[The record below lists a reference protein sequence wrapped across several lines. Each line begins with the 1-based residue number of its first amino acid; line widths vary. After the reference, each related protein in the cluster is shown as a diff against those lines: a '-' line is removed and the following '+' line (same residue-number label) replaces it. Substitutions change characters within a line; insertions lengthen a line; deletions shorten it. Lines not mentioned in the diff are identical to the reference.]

1 MVTVID
7 SSGVI
12 RKASARAIST
22 PFLYSARREKANQK
36 ITLWQFL
43 ISRCS
48 SKGVCQC
55 LFLDLN
61 ENFTKKSNEV
71 LIELLYFIPCS
82 VISEL
87 LRASA

>member
-36 ITLWQFL
+36 ITLRQFL

-48 SKGVCQC
+48 SKDGCS
-55 LFLDLN
+55 FSDLG
-61 ENFTKKSNEV
+61 ENFAEKSTQGFN
-71 LIELLYFIPCS
+71 
-82 VISEL
+82 
-87 LRASA
+87 